1 MKIALQATKSPRAI
15 LEHTKDVTLGLTAGS
30 EGIMVEDCLHDST
43 SDLPVINTCVGAKVY
58 MTSQEH
64 RDLFR
69 EQVGMV
75 DEEPVSYL
83 YALLSPTDCSDW
95 MEMSISGRFM
105 AGDVG
110 SDVGFVQ
117 ATAIPCH
124 AEVYDAFPQLASL
137 VDSLHIL
144 GYCGEVVVG
153 VTADFQLATL
163 AFGHCTGAFCLFTE
177 LAQQS
182 PQESIEF
189 CFGKRQAAKL
199 HPERI
204 AACTLLSYPPY
215 PYTDQEVFSVLAP
228 RTAERHLF
236 RFNVGCCELA
246 YASASGSRIFEVR
259 RRVRRTLENCTQYN
273 DKLQYRMDYG
283 RGGTFVFNKERYEE
297 LS

>member
-1 MKIALQATKSPRAI
+1 MKVALLASKAPRAI
-15 LEHTKDVTLGLTAGS
+15 LEHTKDVTLGLTADS
-30 EGIMVEDCLHDST
+30 EGVMVENVLHDIET
-43 SDLPVINTCVGAKVY
+43 DLPVINTCIGAKVY
-58 MTSQEH
+58 NTSQEH
-64 RDLFR
+64 RDLFN
-69 EQVGMV
+69 EQAGIVGGDV
-75 DEEPVSYL
+75 VSYL

-95 MEMSISGRFM
+95 MEMSVSGRFM

-110 SDVGFVQ
+110 ADVGFVQ
-117 ATAIPCH
+117 GTALPCH
-124 AEVYDAFPQLASL
+124 STVYDAFPKLANL

-153 VTADFQLATL
+153 VTADFQLADL
-163 AFGHCTGAFCLFTE
+163 SFGHCTGAFCLFTE

-189 CFGKRQAAKL
+189 CFGKRQSALL

-204 AACTLLSYPPY
+204 AACTMLSYPPY
-215 PYTDQEVFSVLAP
+215 PYTDQTMFSVLAP

-259 RRVRRTLENCTQYN
+259 RRVRRTLDNCKQYN
-273 DKLQYRMDYG
+273 DTLQYRVDYG
-283 RGGTFVFNKERYEE
+283 RSGKFVFCSDRYHE

>member
-1 MKIALQATKSPRAI
+1 MKIALLATKSPRAI
-15 LEHTKDVTLGLTAGS
+15 LEHTKDVTLGMTADT
-30 EGIMVEDCLHDST
+30 EGLMVEDNLHDVA

-58 MTSQEH
+58 DTSLEH
-64 RDLFR
+64 RTLFR
-69 EQVGMV
+69 DEVGMV
-75 DEEPVSYL
+75 DAAPVAHL
-83 YALLSPTDCSDW
+83 YAILSPTGCSDW
-95 MEMSISGRFM
+95 MEMSISGRMM

-124 AEVYDAFPQLASL
+124 AEVYDAFPKLAKL

-144 GYCGEVVVG
+144 GYSGEVVVG

-163 AFGHCTGAFCLFTE
+163 SFGHCTGAFCLFTE

-182 PQESIEF
+182 PQQTIEF
-189 CFGKRQAAKL
+189 AFGKRQQALL

-215 PYTDQEVFSVLAP
+215 PYTDQEMFSVLAP

-246 YASASGSRIFEVR
+246 YASASGNNVFEVR

-283 RGGTFVFNKERYEE
+283 RMAKFVFNVDRYAE